1 MARRYSSRKHAQVLH
16 RRAVGQEQKVNPL
29 YEGMTIIDG
38 MTQPRTMPKNYK
50 NYAREGYAGNDTV
63 WKVVNFGITNGA
75 AIQPILYKSKDNLT
89 KTNRIDKHPLL
100 DRLARPNP
108 EQSGVFFRKAILGYF
123 LVSGNSFQ
131 YAIRAAKSGPPD
143 ELWTLS
149 PELVQPI
156 PDGKRGIVGYEYTAW
171 PKEKNPIPKP
181 LIGHMRSWNPND
193 EFFGMSP
200 IEVIAVLIDTQKD
213 GRTWNLSLL
222 QNFLKPPGA
231 WTTTAMLAPNDRAK
245 LEARINEKMAGAR
258 NAGKTPVLD
267 GALEFKPSAVNPS
280 EMDWLESMK
289 YNAGS
294 IANVWNMP
302 PELIG
307 DTSASTFNNKEMAE
321 IFAYTEYI
329 FPTLDDLYD
338 LWNMWLVP
346 MYPDLCDAKGNPTA
360 YLYYDKESVEV
371 IQKMI
376 QAQKDAQADRANKL
390 WMSGLAMQSEAQELA
405 GLQVNPQGDVYRFG
419 AVLVAKDEVGKY
431 AEQSLTK
438 PAAPPIPAPEPI
450 QLTPGD
456 PSNPPGTD
464 DTQDPANNKPGKKPV
479 NPKDNADDATDDSDS
494 GDDELDNQPA
504 RKPTNK
510 PKSSAFRS
518 TKALDLSTAKDKDAY
533 RKQMEEARERWT
545 DEATERIAAYFA
557 KERRAVVKAL
567 KSHDSTSGTTTL
579 LRGTLADLKGKL
591 SDTIVKLWQD
601 VGDDIGNEVA
611 QAFDADEKARRQPW
625 EHKAIPTVSMVS
637 EATVKRL
644 LAIAGEK
651 VKTIDAT
658 TLKLLKVA
666 LADGVAEG
674 ESIPQIAKRIDALYL
689 DEIIPNRSTTIARTE
704 ILGASNWSS
713 HEVATNFSQQYG
725 IQLTKQWLAT
735 GDNRTRPTH
744 VDADGQEVGLD
755 EYFEVGGSELLYP
768 GDPSGPADEVI
779 DCRCTQIYNRVT
791 ANGTEENLG
800 SDDSDVDEEKRA
812 RRTAYRNYVRE
823 GVLV

>member
-1 MARRYSSRKHAQVLH
+1 MARRYSASRKRAQTLH
-16 RRAVGQEQKVNPL
+16 RRTIGQAQKVNPL
-29 YEGMTIIDG
+29 YEGLTILDG

-50 NYAREGYAGNDTV
+50 NYSREGYAGNDTV
-63 WKVVNFGITNGA
+63 YKVLNFGITNGA
-75 AIQPILYKSKDNLT
+75 AIQPVLYTDKSQAGKPNG
-89 KTNRIDKHPLL
+89 KRIDKHALL
-100 DRLARPNP
+100 DKLARPNP
-108 EQSGVFFRKAILGYF
+108 EQSGVFFRKSILGYF
-123 LVSGNSFQ
+123 LISGNSFQ

-143 ELWTLS
+143 EMWTLS
-149 PELVQPI
+149 PEMVHPI
-156 PDGKRGIVGYEYTAW
+156 PDGRRGIIGYEYDAW
-171 PKEKNPIPKP
+171 PKEKNPISKE

-213 GRTWNLSLL
+213 GRIWNLSLL

-231 WTTTAMLAPNDRAK
+231 WTTTSMLAPNDRAK

-267 GALEFKPSAVNPS
+267 GALEFKPSAVAPS

-289 YNAGS
+289 YNS
-294 IANVWNMP
+294 TMIANVYNMP
-302 PELIG
+302 PELTG
-307 DTSASTFNNKEMAE
+307 DGASTFNNKEMAE

-329 FPTLDDLYD
+329 FPTLDELYD

-346 MYPDLCDAKGNPTA
+346 MYPDLCDTKGNPVA

-405 GLQVNPQGDVYRFG
+405 GLQVNPQGSVYRFG

-450 QLTPGD
+450 QITPGD

-464 DTQDPANNKPGKKPV
+464 NTPSNDKPGKKP
-479 NPKDNADDATDDSDS
+479 DANTDDSDS
-494 GDDELDNQPA
+494 GDIESDNQPA
-504 RKPTNK
+504 HKPVNK
-510 PKSSAFRS
+510 PKSHTFRD
-518 TKALDLSTAKDKDAY
+518 TKALDLTSKSDKDAY
-533 RKQMEEARERWT
+533 RQQMEAARERWS
-545 DEATERIAAYFA
+545 DDATERIAAYFA
-557 KERRAVVKAL
+557 KERKAVVKAL
-567 KSHDSTSGTTTL
+567 KAHDSTTGTTTL
-579 LRGTLADLKGKL
+579 LRGVLADQKGNL

-611 QAFDADEKARRQPW
+611 QAFDADGKARRPVW

-651 VKTIDAT
+651 IKGINAT

-666 LADGVAEG
+666 LAEGVSEG
-674 ESIPQIAKRIDALYL
+674 ESIPQLAKRIDALYL
-689 DEIIPNRSTTIARTE
+689 EEIIPNRSVVIARSETVS
-704 ILGASNWSS
+704 ASNFAAMESARAS
-713 HEVATNFSQQYG
+713 GLSLDKV
-725 IQLTKQWLAT
+725 WLAT
-735 GDNRTRPTH
+735 DDNRTRPDH
-744 VDADGQEVGLD
+744 RDADGQQVGMD
-755 EYFEVGGSELLYP
+755 EPFIVGGEEMMQP
-768 GDPSGPADEVI
+768 GDGPADQTVN
-779 DCRCTQIYNRVT
+779 CRCTVYFVRVN
-791 ANGTEENLG
+791 AQGDEVG
-800 SDDSDVDEEKRA
+800 SQMDDVSDEEEKRIS
-812 RRTAYRNYVRE
+812 REEYRKWMSE
-823 GVLV
+823 VLV